1 MRKVRR
7 PSKIGRC
14 ASLIAFLACYAPH
27 AISQGVANDSWSPQA
42 AMPPVKLTVTDPDAG
57 PLSYPPVHATLLPN
71 GRVVLFGKAARK
83 EKAASFL
90 PTPFDQAPPGEVVLQ
105 VENVPVDVNQVTF
118 TDSAGIQWFVDE
130 TLFCGGQTL
139 TADGSIFVAGGTL
152 LYSGL
157 NPGTGIRTNYI
168 LGMPNSTLYSYP
180 TGTWSRVPGNMLGI
194 GESSLALR
202 WYGTVTRLADARMLL
217 TSGLDLAVVQIQVPG
232 LPDPIQLPGTPNRSV
247 ETYSPSSGYSLVSPH
262 AATPPEI
269 WNPDYTHAFQ
279 IPYPT
284 NPNYVLMFGQAGVP
298 VYHAPDAPSGSQ
310 WIALRTVPRRG
321 ATSATPNNGASSA
334 LLPLRVNNGEWG
346 YANGSV
352 LQAGGDHETPPE
364 QNIDIF
370 ELGSTNWLPSVPM
383 GVRRHHPST
392 VLLPDGKVLIVAG
405 HDDEGR
411 SSLVQNAQYLNL
423 RPPASLDTS
432 NVAMGEPRGYHSVA
446 LLLPDGRV
454 FVAGGRTGGANSTE
468 DEKPNFRY
476 LYPPYM
482 SPRDAPPPRPAISTA
497 PAVIGYGTSFPVG
510 FSGGP
515 ISEVV
520 LMSLGSMTHSFDSN
534 QRYVQL
540 ATTSINATTAQV
552 TGPPNPQ
559 TAPPGYYML
568 FVLDRNRIPSVARFV
583 RVVP

>member
-1 MRKVRR
+1 MRQVQKLRQLAYFVAL
-7 PSKIGRC
+7 S
-14 ASLIAFLACYAPH
+14 AFLAGYSPYA
-27 AISQGVANDSWSPQA
+27 ATQGIVIDSWAPQA
-42 AMPPVKLTVTDPDAG
+42 TASPVKLTVIDTGAG
-57 PLSYPPVHATLLPN
+57 PLPYPPVHATLLPD
-71 GRVVLFGKAARK
+71 GRVMLFGKTPRK
-83 EKAASFL
+83 EKAAWFL
-90 PTPFDQAPPGEVVLQ
+90 PTPFDQEPPSEVVLQ
-105 VENVPVDVNQVTF
+105 VDNVPVDVSQLSF

-130 TLFCGGQTL
+130 TLFCSGHAL

-157 NPGTGIRTNYI
+157 NPDTGVRTNYI
-168 LGMPNSTLYSYP
+168 FGLPNSTLYSFP
-180 TGTWSRVPGNMLGI
+180 NAAWSRVPGSVLGI
-194 GESSLALR
+194 GGSNLALR
-202 WYGTVTRLADARMLL
+202 WYSTVTRLADSRMLI
-217 TSGLDLAVVQIQVPG
+217 TSGLDLAVVQVQVPG
-232 LPDPIQLPGTPNRSV
+232 SPQIQLPGTPNRSV
-247 ETYSPSSGYSLVSPH
+247 EIYSPSSGYSLVSSH
-262 AATPPEI
+262 TATPPEV

-279 IPYPT
+279 VPYPT

-298 VYHAPDAPSGSQ
+298 VYHAPDAASGSQ
-310 WIALRTVPRRG
+310 WITLGASPRSS
-321 ATSATPNNGASSA
+321 AASATPNHGTSSA

-370 ELGSTNWLPSVPM
+370 ELGSSRWLPSVHM

-405 HDDEGR
+405 HDDKTQ
-411 SSLVQNAQYLNL
+411 SPLVLNAQYLNP
-423 RPPASLDTS
+423 RPPAALNTGYT
-432 NVAMGEPRGYHSVA
+432 AMGEARGYHGVA

-454 FVAGGRTGGANSTE
+454 FVAGGRTGGSDSAE

-482 SPRDAPPPRPAISTA
+482 SPREAPPPRPTITSA
-497 PAVIGYGTSFPVG
+497 PTTIRYGTNFSVG

-515 ISEVV
+515 ISEAV
-520 LMSLGSMTHSFDSN
+520 LMSLGSMTHSFDAN

-540 ATTSINATTAQV
+540 AMPITGSTPAQITA
-552 TGPPNPQ
+552 PPNPQ

-568 FVLDRNRIPSVARFV
+568 FLLDGNRVPSVARIL
-583 RVVP
+583 RIGA